1 MPASRAW
8 LLPVCVRYNL
18 STPMRALPV
27 VLLLLLWTV
36 PAWASSID
44 PRVAYL
50 TRQLRTAQDARVR
63 AQAALVLGKSEEVA
77 ALPPLCEGLKDESGV
92 VRGAAARGLEELQ
105 ELDAIPCLQ
114 GALEDRDPSVRTAA
128 TKAYKSLTTI
138 RDRQP
143 WLYVAMRP
151 MKVADSFDAELGPM
165 AEARLKRRLGD
176 LGVRWVPDAE
186 SKAAA
191 KKVLAKQKL
200 MGVVLMPELV
210 AHGDKGLRMKV
221 LCLSYPDERLLG
233 QVEVKASGGRPVDLV
248 KALVPHA
255 ITQMADIF
263 EESRN

>member
-1 MPASRAW
+1 
-8 LLPVCVRYNL
+8 
-18 STPMRALPV
+18 MRALPV
-27 VLLLLLWTV
+27 VLLLVTWTV
-36 PAWASSID
+36 PAWASNVD

-50 TRQLRTAQDARVR
+50 SRQLRTAQDARVR

-77 ALPPLCEGLKDESGV
+77 ALPALCEGLEDASGV
-92 VRGAAARGLEELQ
+92 VRGAAARGLEELA
-105 ELDAIPCLQ
+105 ELEGIPCLQ
-114 GALEDRDPSVRTAA
+114 RALKDRDDSVRTAA
-128 TKAYKSLTTI
+128 AKAYKTLTDM

-143 WLYVAMRP
+143 WLYVDFRP

-165 AEARLKRRLGD
+165 AEARLKRRLQE
-176 LGVRWVPDAE
+176 LGARWAPAKE

-191 KKVLAKQKL
+191 KKVLANQKL

-255 ITQMADIF
+255 ISQMADIF

>member
-1 MPASRAW
+1 
-8 LLPVCVRYNL
+8 
-18 STPMRALPV
+18 MRALPV
-27 VLLLLLWTV
+27 VLLLVLWSV
-36 PAWASSID
+36 PAWASNVD

-50 TRQLRTAQDARVR
+50 SRQLRTAQDARLR

-77 ALPPLCEGLKDESGV
+77 ALPALCEALDDASGV
-92 VRGAAARGLEELQ
+92 VRGAAARGLEELA
-105 ELDAIPCLQ
+105 EMDGIACLEK
-114 GALEDRDPSVRTAA
+114 ALKDPDDSVRTAA
-128 TKAYKSLTTI
+128 KKAHKTLIGI

-151 MKVADSFDAELGPM
+151 MKVADAFDAELGPM
-165 AEARLKRRLGD
+165 AEARLKRRLQD
-176 LGVRWVPDAE
+176 LGTRWVPAKE

-191 KKVLAKQKL
+191 KKVLASQKL
-200 MGVVLMPELV
+200 TGVVLMPELV

-233 QVEVKASGGRPVDLV
+233 QVEVKASGGRPADLV

-255 ITQMADIF
+255 ISQMADIF